1 VFEYNKY
8 GDNARIAR
16 EIVSKSIFERR
27 EWTNDDIKAE
37 CGVFS
42 DGKLDTIKRIA
53 RRGVAPR
60 EFGVTWGYD
69 PDFKRYR
76 VAPTDDGHSITRRII
91 EFYARAAADEVQG
104 VGDMALGAY
113 RQGHVTEKSA
123 GQVIKNSD
131 DLEYEVRSLS
141 DQLEWTD
148 AK

>member
-1 VFEYNKY
+1 MFKYNVY
-8 GDNARIAR
+8 GDDAQIAR

-27 EWTNDDIKAE
+27 EWTKADIKAE
-37 CGVFS
+37 FDIS
-42 DGKLDTIKRIA
+42 DAKLELIKRIA

-69 PDFKRYR
+69 PDIKRYR

-91 EFYARAAADEVQG
+91 EFYARSAADEVQG
-104 VGDMALGAY
+104 VGDMAFGAY

-131 DLEYEVRSLS
+131 DLEYKVSSLS